1 MSLLEVDDIRMHF
14 RRGRGPLIRAVDG
27 VSFSIDEGE
36 TLSLIGESGSGKST
50 VARMVLGLLRPTS
63 GRVLL
68 GGQDLGALSDRSL
81 RALRSTV
88 TAVFQEPYESLNP
101 RMTVG
106 AIVGEPLA
114 IFEPRLGRAERR
126 RRIVA
131 TLEEVGLNESMLL
144 RRPSDLSGGQ
154 QQRVGIARALIVNPK
169 MIVLD
174 EPTSALDLTVRAT
187 ILNLLRDLQ
196 RRRGLTYLFISH
208 DIATVRYFSTRTA
221 VMYLGRFVEHGP
233 TERIIDAPQHPY
245 SVALLSSTLSA
256 VPGEKGDVKRLS
268 GEIPSPSTVFPGCA
282 LSGRCDREIP
292 RCSAAPIA
300 LETTEPG
307 RRVACIRPVGL
318 PDPVLLGEGAVR

>member
-14 RRGRGPLIRAVDG
+14 RRGRGPVVRAVDG
-27 VSFSIDEGE
+27 VSFSIEEGE

-50 VARMVLGLLRPTS
+50 VARIVLGLLQPTA
-63 GRVLL
+63 GRVVLD
-68 GGQDLGALSDRSL
+68 GQELGALSARRL

-114 IFEPRLGRAERR
+114 IFERELSRAERR
-126 RRIVA
+126 RRVVS
-131 TLEEVGLNESMLL
+131 TLEEVGLNESVMQ
-144 RRPSDLSGGQ
+144 RHPADLSGGQ
-154 QQRVGIARALIVNPK
+154 QQRVGIARALVVDPRL
-169 MIVLD
+169 IVLD

-221 VMYLGRFVEHGP
+221 VMYLGRFMEFGP
-233 TERIIDAPQHPY
+233 TDRIIDDPQHPY
-245 SVALLSSTLSA
+245 SIALLSSTLSA
-256 VPGEKGDVKRLS
+256 VPGERSEVKRLG
-268 GEIPSPSTVFPGCA
+268 GEIPSPSTVFPGCP
-282 LSGRCDREIP
+282 LSGRCDREVS
-292 RCSAAPIA
+292 RCSQHPVP
-300 LETTEPG
+300 LELTTPAHL
-307 RRVACIRPVGL
+307 VACIRPGGV
-318 PDPVLLGEGAVR
+318 PAPVLLEKGGAR